1 MNEYILCA
9 KMVRVLG
16 QLRDQHLRGACGT
29 VSTMKNCE
37 LSRYDTSAKH
47 SSNCISCSLRDCISG
62 WQMYKSRVLEL
73 NASDER
79 GIEVGLWGLVFG
91 VKGIGFRGCMVQ
103 GILGFGD
110 LGVRG

>member
-1 MNEYILCA
+1 
-9 KMVRVLG
+9 
-16 QLRDQHLRGACGT
+16 
-29 VSTMKNCE
+29 MKNCE

-47 SSNCISCSLRDCISG
+47 SSNCISCSLSNRISSSSSNCIPFSLRDCISG

-103 GILGFGD
+103 GIQGFGD